1 MHRKSIASCILGIAG
16 ALALAGCGGSSS
28 VASSNSASNANA
40 RPRTLVVYAAE
51 GYDQAMVT
59 AFQKATGI
67 PTRLYD
73 DHTGIVLAKV
83 QAEQNNPHWGVLWC
97 DGNIA
102 LTLLDEQGQLQHG
115 VSPPPNLTAA
125 GNALVPADHS
135 YVPLGVTVSALPF
148 YDSSRI
154 AAPTTWQDLLT
165 SAYRGKVGMLNP
177 ALDGPAYPWIA
188 GLAQQFGGVVQGEVY
203 LQKLRANGAIV
214 YPGPKELLRGLES
227 GQVAVMLAQSAY
239 GVGAGLKEPKIK
251 PAYVSQMTPVP
262 SVIGIDAKAPAAEQ
276 AEARRFI
283 QFVASPAG
291 QHVMLSG
298 DPAGDSLF
306 WPLVAGTRTP
316 NALPK
321 YVSLPVKPLDPTVWA
336 PRQGTYVGWFSANI
350 AR

>member
-1 MHRKSIASCILGIAG
+1 MHLKSRALCLVGVAG
-16 ALALAGCGGSSS
+16 ALALAGCGSSS
-28 VASSNSASNANA
+28 NATSSGVATSAKA
-40 RPRTLVVYAAE
+40 RPRPLVVYAAE

-102 LTLLDEQGQLQHG
+102 LTLLDGQGQLLHG

-154 AAPTTWQDLLT
+154 AAPTSWQDLLNP
-165 SAYRGKVGMLNP
+165 AYKGKVGMLNP

-188 GLAQQFGGVVQGEVY
+188 GLAQQFGGVAQGEAY

-227 GQVAVMLAQSAY
+227 GQIAVMLAQSAY
-239 GVGAGLKEPKIK
+239 GVGVGLKDSKIK
-251 PAYVSQMTPVP
+251 PAYISQLTPVP

-291 QHVMLSG
+291 QTVMLSG

-306 WPLVAGTRTP
+306 WPLVSGTRTP
-316 NALPK
+316 KGLPK
-321 YVSLPVKPLDPTVWA
+321 YTTLPVKPLDPSVWA
-336 PRQGTYVGWFSANI
+336 PRQGTYVSWFSANI
-350 AR
+350 AK

>member
-1 MHRKSIASCILGIAG
+1 MPLKSTALCVVGISAV
-16 ALALAGCGGSSS
+16 LALTGCGGSNSA
-28 VASSNSASNANA
+28 ASSDPVGGAKAAS
-40 RPRTLVVYAAE
+40 PTLVVYAAE

-83 QAEQNNPHWGVLWC
+83 QAEQNNPHWGVLWA

-102 LTLLDEQGQLQHG
+102 LTLVDEQGQLLHG
-115 VSPPPNLTAA
+115 VSPPANITAA
-125 GNALVPADHS
+125 GKALVPADRS

-154 AAPTTWQDLLT
+154 AAPTSWQDLLT
-165 SAYRGKVGMLNP
+165 PTYRGKVGMLNP

-188 GLAQQFGGVVQGEVY
+188 GLAQQFGGVSQGEAY

-214 YPGPKELLRGLES
+214 YPGPKELLRGLQS
-227 GQVAVMLAQSAY
+227 GQIAVMLAQSAY
-239 GVGAGLKEPKIK
+239 GIGIGLKDPKVK
-251 PAYVSQMTPVP
+251 PAYIGQLTPVP
-262 SVIGIDAKAPAAEQ
+262 SVIGIDAKAPATEQ

-283 QFVASPAG
+283 QFVASPTG
-291 QHVMLSG
+291 QKVMLSG
-298 DPAGDSLF
+298 DPSGDSLF
-306 WPLVAGTRTP
+306 WPLVSGTTTP
-316 NALPK
+316 KGLPA
-321 YVSLPVKPLDPTVWA
+321 YTSLPVKPLDPTVWA